1 MEPSSSNG
9 VLRFGDVER
18 DMQRYEL
25 RRKGRRIRLERQPM
39 DLLLMLVERRPA
51 LVTREEIVARLWEHD
66 VLVDVEVGVNTAIRK
81 IRRALNDSPDKRR
94 PDALIETVSGKG
106 DRFVAE
112 VAAVS
117 DATAPVMLAVLPFA
131 NLTGDAERDYL
142 VDGLTEDAIAALSQI
157 DSAHLRVIGRTS
169 AMAYKGSSK
178 SLARIGAELSAQFIV
193 EGSVRSEGPL
203 LRIRCNL
210 NRVVDQAQIW
220 SSIYDRD
227 IGSLASVA
235 HDLAAPLARQ
245 INPQLTH
252 EPPAALRRQSGD
264 AAAYDLYLRGR
275 RFWNQLTAATTR
287 KAVEYYTRAT
297 EIDPRYALAWAGL
310 AEAFASAPINADAE
324 PLRDGPAG
332 ARRREAGGRGE
343 PAAFRSAD
351 RVRADQLVLR
361 LGLVNRCRASQAG
374 DRVRSEQRLV
384 SQHAWSCPL
393 ATRTA

>member
-1 MEPSSSNG
+1 M
-9 VLRFGDVER
+9 
-18 DMQRYEL
+18 
-25 RRKGRRIRLERQPM
+25 
-39 DLLLMLVERRPA
+39 
-51 LVTREEIVARLWEHD
+51 EHD
-66 VLVDVEVGVNTAIRK
+66 VFVDVEVGVNTAIRK

-106 DRFVAE
+106 YRFVAE

-117 DATAPVMLAVLPFA
+117 DATPPVMLAVLPFA

-178 SLARIGAELSAQFIV
+178 SLARIGAELSAHFIV

-235 HDLAAPLARQ
+235 HDLAAP
-245 INPQLTH
+245 
-252 EPPAALRRQSGD
+252 
-264 AAAYDLYLRGR
+264 
-275 RFWNQLTAATTR
+275 
-287 KAVEYYTRAT
+287 
-297 EIDPRYALAWAGL
+297 
-310 AEAFASAPINADAE
+310 
-324 PLRDGPAG
+324 
-332 ARRREAGGRGE
+332 
-343 PAAFRSAD
+343 RS
-351 RVRADQLVLR
+351 
-361 LGLVNRCRASQAG
+361 SQ
-374 DRVRSEQRLV
+374 
-384 SQHAWSCPL
+384 
-393 ATRTA
+393 

>member
-1 MEPSSSNG
+1 VEPSSSNG

-66 VLVDVEVGVNTAIRK
+66 VVVDVEVGVNTAIRK

-324 PLRDGPAG
+324 PLVMGPRARVAAKQAVAANPQFPKRRPCAG
-332 ARRREAGGRGE
+332 
-343 PAAFRSAD
+343 RS
-351 RVRADQLVLR
+351 V
-361 LGLVNRCRASQAG
+361 GSSTG
-374 DRVRSEQRLV
+374 IG
-384 SQHAWSCPL
+384 
-393 ATRTA
+393 